1 MKKKFLKLFIIFIL
15 IIIIAIFIL
24 SLLNKKI
31 FPIYM
36 NYAEGEIKSL
46 VTTVITKSINDDLID
61 NSNDELFIVQ
71 NDNKTN
77 MTMVDFDPV
86 VLNRLMSNISSIVY
100 DNLKL
105 ISEKNKEV
113 LNKYNV
119 KDSIFYI
126 PSGIVFNSPIL
137 NNLGPKIH
145 LNLEVISMVNPNI
158 ETKVTEY
165 GINNSLIEV
174 FVNVAASVRMILP
187 LASNEINVTVIVP
200 IAVKLIQ
207 GMVPDYYLGGLMQS
221 KSS

>member
-137 NNLGPKIH
+137 NNLGPKIP